1 MADQGVRLFLSC
13 VSGEFGVYRDALRKA
28 LTLPNVEVKIQE
40 DFKGEGGDTLKML
53 EEYVE
58 QCEAV
63 VHFVGAMTGSIPAA
77 TSVNDLLARRP
88 GLEARLA
95 AKGLGH
101 EALKS
106 LTYTQWEAW
115 LAIGLGKDLV
125 IVEPAEGA
133 IRGANAAPTDAS
145 RASQAEHLKRLKAI
159 DYFPGAPFTN
169 ADNLVTQIFLSAVR
183 KALVKAGAMPARQP
197 RNLPFASLGSLF
209 MGREKELEDL
219 RAALTSAKAVAVAAV
234 ALCGL
239 GGVGKS
245 RLAIEYAWAHEADYS
260 ALLFVR
266 AGDAAALSV
275 NLAALAGADV
285 LDLPERQAGEDR
297 EDSAKIDAVL
307 RWIEGHRT
315 WLMILDNVDDEDA
328 VRAVAKLTP
337 RLKGGHLII
346 TGRATNFPASVK
358 TLELGVIAL
367 QAATQF
373 LIERTEGK
381 RVSET
386 DDAVQAGALAEDL
399 GGLALGLEQSGAYIA
414 RQRIGF
420 ARYLTLWRE
429 KRESVLK
436 WFDKSL
442 ISYEHDVGLA
452 MTWATSVE
460 MLTPESF
467 SPPIRSPTRCWTSR
481 FQVRRW
487 TMTRARRAPAS
498 TTTR

>member
-1 MADQGVRLFLSC
+1 
-13 VSGEFGVYRDALRKA
+13 
-28 LTLPNVEVKIQE
+28 
-40 DFKGEGGDTLKML
+40 ML

-77 TSVNDLLARRP
+77 TSVDDLLARRP
-88 GLEARLA
+88 GLEAKLA

-133 IRGANAAPTDAS
+133 DSRREFGADRRVARLAGRTPEAPEGD
-145 RASQAEHLKRLKAI
+145 RLLS
-159 DYFPGAPFTN
+159 PVAPFTN
-169 ADNLVTQIFLSAVR
+169 ADNLVTQIVSVGCQ
-183 KALVKAGAMPARQP
+183 KGAGEGRRPMPARQP

-266 AGDAAALSV
+266 AGDAAASSV